1 MIWRTFFLCFIISFG
16 QFVGAYESVIIGTTL
31 QKPDFMRH
39 MGLWD
44 GKGKETS
51 KYGSLEGAIV
61 GLFQVD
67 ISTTPYASL
76 HSETNRGNLDRL
88 ALSLARS
95 LFR

>member
-1 MIWRTFFLCFIISFG
+1 MASDSKPPMIWRTFFLCVIISFG

-44 GKGKETS
+44 SNGKETS

-61 GLFQVD
+61 GLFQVG
-67 ISTTPYASL
+67 ILLYYSCTLTATL
-76 HSETNRGNLDRL
+76 IG
-88 ALSLARS
+88 AI
-95 LFR
+95 